1 LRSGFN
7 RTNDLFVIGLV
18 FTVLDKMSYAVK
30 RMSSSAVQNLDK
42 ISLMNIFLAELSR
55 EYPAREIIIAPDQA
69 GGTRTEPC

>member
-1 LRSGFN
+1 
-7 RTNDLFVIGLV
+7 
-18 FTVLDKMSYAVK
+18 MSYAVK